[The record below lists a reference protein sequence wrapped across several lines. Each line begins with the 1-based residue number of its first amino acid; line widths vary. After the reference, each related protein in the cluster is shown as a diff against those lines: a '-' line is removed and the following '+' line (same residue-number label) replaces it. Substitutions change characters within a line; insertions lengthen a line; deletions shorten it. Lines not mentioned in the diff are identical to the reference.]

1 MDKKN
6 ASAATGSQVS
16 VVSFS
21 SLSAF
26 NVPTALARLNEL
38 HTSQDCNDFCE
49 MLEEL
54 IFKSCNNNESA
65 LGLEEL
71 KIINNVSWLCI
82 KGARKTN
89 TLLVKEHQEAIK
101 AMVAKQPP
109 TPSRSSSEIDVS
121 KEFTTPVKCKR
132 TFKSP
137 NKGTAKKAKPS
148 EEVIALSNSFSAIA
162 PIEADVTDLNEDN
175 VVDTAPGTEEEDST
189 PQAPVEDPCNIDMID
204 EEQESPDESPLA
216 VDAGGH
222 TSSSTKD
229 TQPKKRTPPIV
240 IDEQYNTRGLLLEI
254 SEVVGKSYGQDRR
267 RKSLKFSPKMLMPI
281 GKFKIL
287 FLLRN

>member
-1 MDKKN
+1 
-6 ASAATGSQVS
+6 
-16 VVSFS
+16 
-21 SLSAF
+21 
-26 NVPTALARLNEL
+26 
-38 HTSQDCNDFCE
+38 

-109 TPSRSSSEIDVS
+109 TPSSLSSEIDVS

-137 NKGTAKKAKPS
+137 NKGTAKKAAERGSYCLEQP
-148 EEVIALSNSFSAIA
+148 FSAIA
-162 PIEADVTDLNEDN
+162 PTEVDVKDLNEDN
-175 VVDTAPGTEEEDST
+175 VVDTARALKKKIA

-240 IDEQYNTRGLLLEI
+240 IDEQYNTPGLLLEI

-267 RKSLKFSPKMLMPI
+267 RKA
-281 GKFKIL
+281 
-287 FLLRN
+287 

>member
-1 MDKKN
+1 MDKEN

-121 KEFTTPVKCKR
+121 NEFTTPVKCKR
-132 TFKSP
+132 TSKSP
-137 NKGTAKKAKPS
+137 NKGKAKKAKPS

-162 PIEADVTDLNEDN
+162 HLEVDVKDLNEDN
-175 VVDTAPGTEEEDST
+175 VVDTAPGTEEEDSI

-204 EEQESPDESPLA
+204 NEQESPDESPLA

-240 IDEQYNTRGLLLEI
+240 IDEQYNTPGLLLEI

-267 RKSLKFSPKMLMPI
+267 RKA
-281 GKFKIL
+281 
-287 FLLRN
+287 

>member
-1 MDKKN
+1 MDKEN

-65 LGLEEL
+65 LGSDQG
-71 KIINNVSWLCI
+71 NGCQ
-82 KGARKTN
+82 AT
-89 TLLVKEHQEAIK
+89 
-101 AMVAKQPP
+101 P

-121 KEFTTPVKCKR
+121 NEFTTPVKCKR
-132 TFKSP
+132 TSKSP
-137 NKGTAKKAKPS
+137 NKGKAKKAKPS

-162 PIEADVTDLNEDN
+162 HLEVDVKDLNEDN
-175 VVDTAPGTEEEDST
+175 VVDTAPGTEEEDSI

-204 EEQESPDESPLA
+204 NEQESPDESPLA

-229 TQPKKRTPPIV
+229 TQPKNVPR
-240 IDEQYNTRGLLLEI
+240 QLLLMSNI
-254 SEVVGKSYGQDRR
+254 TPLDCS
-267 RKSLKFSPKMLMPI
+267 
-281 GKFKIL
+281 
-287 FLLRN
+287 

>member
-1 MDKKN
+1 MDKEN

-65 LGLEEL
+65 LG
-71 KIINNVSWLCI
+71 
-82 KGARKTN
+82 
-89 TLLVKEHQEAIK
+89 Q
-101 AMVAKQPP
+101 
-109 TPSRSSSEIDVS
+109 
-121 KEFTTPVKCKR
+121 CKR
-132 TFKSP
+132 TSKSP
-137 NKGTAKKAKPS
+137 NKGKAKKAKPS

-162 PIEADVTDLNEDN
+162 HLEVDVKDLNEDN
-175 VVDTAPGTEEEDST
+175 VVDTAPGTEEEDSI

-204 EEQESPDESPLA
+204 NEQES
-216 VDAGGH
+216 
-222 TSSSTKD
+222 
-229 TQPKKRTPPIV
+229 QM
-240 IDEQYNTRGLLLEI
+240 
-254 SEVVGKSYGQDRR
+254 
-267 RKSLKFSPKMLMPI
+267 SL
-281 GKFKIL
+281 
-287 FLLRN
+287 R